1 MYSRNDT
8 NYARFSPAPNRRL
21 FLGVNPFVI
30 QMPNGDEHTYSTIDP
45 QIAADINGGGRPI
58 RPGGGFYNVSMFE
71 GGYLFDN
78 CPLNVILGNG
88 WISGQQSALYAAG
101 ITPGC
106 PQVGPVGVQ
115 AMNPPAPL
123 TTSPVVPA
131 PAASTQIVNGPAFV
145 QTSTAPG
152 IVTSASPAAPQTS
165 VVSSTGS
172 APAVPIQVTDSGMS
186 ATPEAATPAPDNT
199 LMYVALA
206 GIALLFLMKGK

>member
-1 MYSRNDT
+1 MYARNG
-8 NYARFSPAPNRRL
+8 NYARFSPAPQRRNYM
-21 FLGVNPFVI
+21 GVNPFVI

-45 QIAADINGGGRPI
+45 QIAADLSGGGKPI
-58 RPGGGFYNVSMFE
+58 RPGGGFYNVTMFE

-101 ITPGC
+101 ITPDC
-106 PQVGPVGVQ
+106 PQVGPVGVA

-123 TTSPVVPA
+123 TVAPQVPVG
-131 PAASTQIVNGPAFV
+131 AASVMAVNAPAFV
-145 QTSTAPG
+145 QTSSAPG
-152 IVTSASPAAPQTS
+152 LVTAASPAAPTTS

-172 APAVPIQVTDSGMS
+172 APATPIPAGLMPADNGNMQTS
-186 ATPEAATPAPDNT
+186 APDNT

-206 GIALLFLMKGK
+206 GIALLFLTKGKG

>member
-1 MYSRNDT
+1 MYSSNG
-8 NYARFSPAPNRRL
+8 NYAKFSPAPARRL
-21 FLGVNPFVI
+21 FLGVNPFTI
-30 QMPNGDEHTYSTIDP
+30 QMPNGTENTYSTIDP
-45 QIAADINGGGRPI
+45 QIAADLSGGGKPI
-58 RPGGGFYNVSMFE
+58 RPGGGYYNVTMFE

-88 WISGQQSALYAAG
+88 WISGQQAALYAAG
-101 ITPGC
+101 ITPDC
-106 PQVGPVGVQ
+106 PQVGPVGVA

-123 TTSPVVPA
+123 TVAPVVPA

-152 IVTSASPAAPQTS
+152 VVTTASPAAPTTS

-172 APAVPIQVTDSGMS
+172 APAL
-186 ATPEAATPAPDNT
+186 PAGVQNMNTAGIESPGTDNT

-206 GIALLFLMKGK
+206 GIALLFLTKGKG